1 MRLPLLWKAL
11 AYRVIA
17 IAFTAFFIGL
27 KQSIEIHIG
36 LTLLYYVFDL
46 AWERLRPQRPITPP
60 PHDLQTPTGADST
73 TCGD

>member
-46 AWERLRPQRPITPP
+46 AWERLRPQRSIAQPRPR
-60 PHDLQTPTGADST
+60 ST
-73 TCGD
+73 DANRG

>member
-60 PHDLQTPTGADST
+60 LPRSADANR
-73 TCGD
+73 G

>member
-17 IAFTAFFIGL
+17 IAFTALFIGL

-46 AWERLRPQRPITPP
+46 AWERLRRQRSIAQLRPR
-60 PHDLQTPTGADST
+60 ST
-73 TCGD
+73 DANRG

>member
-46 AWERLRPQRPITPP
+46 AWERLRPQQPITPP
-60 PHDLQTPTGADST
+60 RPRSADANR
-73 TCGD
+73 G